1 MAARPPIVVTVLNSQ
16 YLLDNEDGIYTQ
28 GMFRTERKSFRKLLM
43 SPAVIA
49 VILMSVETHA
59 QDENETCPCFSYEEA
74 ESIFMSGEQL
84 TAEKGSSDCN
94 AEDYS
99 VECKAEVIVWDQ
111 DYEVIAQAS
120 VEWFD
125 FDPSRCVY
133 IDTAGNP
140 GVERN
145 VRWPHPAPEATARA
159 CFNIISSVIAKS
171 DTSGKCNTFP

>member
-1 MAARPPIVVTVLNSQ
+1 MFWIAAQNPDSP
-16 YLLDNEDGIYTQ
+16 YTQ
-28 GMFRTERKSFRKLLM
+28 DMAQVERKSLRELLM
-43 SPAVIA
+43 FPAVFT
-49 VILMSVETHA
+49 VVLMSVISMETHA
-59 QDENETCPCFSYEEA
+59 QDEKETCPCFSYEEV

-84 TAEKGSSDCN
+84 TAEKGSSFCN

-111 DYEVIAQAS
+111 DYEVIARAS

-125 FDPSRCVY
+125 FDPSRCDY

-145 VRWPHPAPEATARA
+145 VRWPHPAPEVTARA
-159 CFNIISSVIAKS
+159 CFNIISNVIAKS
-171 DTSGKCNTFP
+171 DTSGKCNTYP